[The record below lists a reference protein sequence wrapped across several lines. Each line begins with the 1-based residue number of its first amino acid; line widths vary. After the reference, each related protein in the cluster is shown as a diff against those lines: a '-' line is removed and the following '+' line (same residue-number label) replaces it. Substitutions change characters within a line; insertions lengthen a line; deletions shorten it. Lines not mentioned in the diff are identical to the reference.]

1 MKIVLEA
8 GISGWAKAQLQTFLS
23 QSLEEEMRGNTK
35 EKIQNT
41 KDKIDMRLSQ
51 GQLNMLDTCPRKLQL
66 TDIDRLGVPG
76 SPEQQEQ
83 LVWGTRFHLIM
94 QQRELGLP
102 IESLVGED
110 PQLQS
115 CFAALQGAAPE
126 IFAAAGAGENPGF
139 REAEHERI
147 LHFNGYLLTVRYDL
161 LIADAKHAQILDWK
175 TYPRPQN
182 RQKLAANWQTRLYLY
197 VLAETSDYLP
207 KQISMTYWF
216 VQSAGEGVPVPQSL
230 KFAYNA
236 TQHKKT
242 LADLTRLLSNF
253 TGWQQRYQEAGE
265 PFPQVREEAGQCR
278 FCPFAVRC
286 GRTQNHR
293 QDALAVDRL
302 PSFASI
308 EEVAL

>member
-1 MKIVLEA
+1 
-8 GISGWAKAQLQTFLS
+8 
-23 QSLEEEMRGNTK
+23 
-35 EKIQNT
+35 
-41 KDKIDMRLSQ
+41 MRLSQ
-51 GQLNMLDTCPRKLQL
+51 GQLNQLNTCPRKFQL
-66 TDIDRLGVPG
+66 TFIEQLASPV

-83 LVWGTRFHLIM
+83 LAWGTRFHLLM

-102 IESLVGED
+102 IESLVGEE
-110 PQLQS
+110 PQLQR
-115 CFAALQGAAPE
+115 CFAALLAAAPE
-126 IFAAAGAGENPGF
+126 IFAAAGAGESRVF
-139 REAEHERI
+139 REAEHDRI

-161 LIADAKHAQILDWK
+161 LIADGKQAQILDWK

-182 RQKLAANWQTRLYLY
+182 RQKLAENWQTRLYLY

-236 TQHKKT
+236 TQHKKN
-242 LADLTRLLSNF
+242 LASLTRLLSDL
-253 TGWQQRYQEAGE
+253 TGWLQRYQEAGE
-265 PFPQVREEAGQCR
+265 PFPQVGEDAGQCQ

-302 PSFASI
+302 PSFATI
-308 EEVAL
+308 EEVSL